1 MATADLRLSFGAMF
15 IGCVISVGYVQHVL
29 HNLCYDVDPSTRS
42 LEHKLISFDSVF
54 VLVIIHGCLIHVALL
69 SAWQTSFSGI
79 GTLQAYY
86 YFRQYRSRDSPV
98 MKSTVFVAWFL
109 DLVHTVF
116 ICQGIWHYLVL
127 SWGDLSELDHLTW
140 MVGASIAVTGL
151 ITFTV
156 QMFFANRVWRLSKH
170 NVSLTALIVILAIVR
185 IGSAFTT
192 TVQMIRLKRFSI
204 FIRDFR
210 WLFTFGL
217 ALSSVID
224 LIITSALCYYLQGNR
239 TGIDDVIHRLLL
251 YTINNGLLTAFA
263 SLLAMVFAAAMPHN
277 FVFLSLHF
285 IIAKCY
291 INSLLAT
298 LNSRD
303 TLNKRDESHPMAVH
317 ISVEG
322 PDAQPRFLKHHMP
335 HIRSHS
341 GSNGHTPASAAD
353 SFAAG
358 PTATVESVKVQIDVE
373 QTIHRDDGEID
384 VSPDGSIKSP
394 YLHEEKDKVRFA

>member
-15 IGCVISVGYVQHVL
+15 IGCVISVG
-29 HNLCYDVDPSTRS
+29 
-42 LEHKLISFDSVF
+42 
-54 VLVIIHGCLIHVALL
+54 
-69 SAWQTSFSGI
+69 FSGI

-239 TGIDDVIHRLLL
+239 TGYSSIDDVIHRLLL